1 MEPRI
6 LVRTHYQAH
15 EPAYLELLITK
26 CTSATVSA
34 YKETVLE
41 RLFQSIPPEKKFN
54 RDAAGYV
61 VDAAHGLGLLT
72 DRYTWGR
79 TGTLMA
85 LTSDFHSYSRAG
97 VRNLEPHR
105 RLTHLRVFLGGDGA
119 AVWYLLGKLQED
131 GMIES
136 GGAAANEVA
145 TSMFLDVYRQYLEL
159 SSSPKDR
166 LRLRGKMEQ
175 LRKRQYRGHTGRHK
189 LLLHVNL
196 LYRLGWLDRQPPW
209 NRHVY
214 SVSDAG
220 WRAIRAFFATIS
232 TIADLE
238 KWLRRNEAMTLAGRL
253 LSREALRTDDRS
265 PTAFASLL
273 TKTYERV
280 AALGFTVIPVAL
292 VVELLQH
299 YMFTE
304 GVGLSYES
312 ASERIEEFRR
322 AEPRRVRYHVD
333 RKGRPSYLVIDPQ
346 RR

>member
-15 EPAYLELLITK
+15 EPAYLELLVAR

-34 YKETVLE
+34 YKETILD
-41 RLFQSIPPEKKFN
+41 RLVQSIPPEKKLN

-72 DRYTWGR
+72 DRYTWAP

-85 LTSDFHSYSRAG
+85 LTSDFHSYSNAG
-97 VRNLEPHR
+97 VRHLEPHR
-105 RLTHLRVFLGGDGA
+105 RLAHLRVFLGGDGA
-119 AVWYLLGKLQED
+119 AIWYLLGKLQED

-166 LRLRGKMEQ
+166 IRLRGKMEQ
-175 LRKRQYRGHTGRHK
+175 LRKRQYRGNTGRHK

-196 LYRLGWLDRQPPW
+196 LRRLGWLNRQPPKS
-209 NRHVY
+209 RLVY

-220 WRAIRAFFATIS
+220 REAIDIFFATIG

-238 KWLRRNEAMTLAGRL
+238 RRLRRNEAMTLASQL
-253 LSREALRTDDRS
+253 LSGGSLQADHRS
-265 PTAFASLL
+265 PEAFASLL

-280 AALGFTVIPVAL
+280 AGLGFSVVPIAL

-304 GVGLSYES
+304 GIGLSYES
-312 ASERIEEFRR
+312 ASERIEELRR
-322 AEPRRVRYHVD
+322 AEPRPVRYHVD
-333 RKGRPSYLVIDPQ
+333 RKGRPSYLIMGPAH
-346 RR
+346 